1 MKKKILMSVS
11 ITVFFALIVLSIFF
25 MWFYNMK
32 IMDGVRADL
41 VAENNYLS
49 SLYKDNPD
57 EIKKDSINGLSIDG
71 SSVRITIIN
80 SNGDVTY
87 DNNQDNL
94 PNHSDRPEVQS
105 ALADG
110 TGYSVRYSNTLREQM
125 VYYAVKLDDG
135 TIFRTSV
142 SFDTVS
148 FINIKNILYAFIL
161 ISIVLIFSLTL
172 SMKLVKT
179 IVDPISELEDVTKKI
194 AGGDLHIRVT
204 PTTSDEIGKLGS
216 TFNLMADQLQ
226 GKIREVL
233 DKQSRYEAI
242 LTSMESG
249 VIAVNNNYEVIT
261 INPYA
266 MRVFGIKQN
275 IDGQEISKYIKDY
288 DIVNFLDAEDEVDK
302 EIKLLHPALRELRIK
317 RTYIING
324 NERIG
329 KVIAVQDISDLK
341 RLENMRS
348 QFVANVSHELKTP
361 LTSIKGF
368 AETLK
373 FVEDSET
380 RNKFLDIIDNEA
392 ERLSRLIN
400 DILVLSKIESDVFS
414 DNEVFMPNGI
424 IDDVIDSLKHLADS
438 KNIKLIL
445 EQANAKTLIGN
456 SDKFHQL
463 VLNLV
468 ENGIKYSNDGCYV
481 KIKSYND
488 DDNYVLIVEDNG
500 IGIPEEDAGRIFER
514 FYRVDKARKSGG
526 TGLGLAIVKHIVK
539 SFNGEI
545 ELKSKVGEG
554 SCFTVRLKL

>member
-1 MKKKILMSVS
+1 MSVS

-32 IMDGVRADL
+32 IMDGVKADL
-41 VAENNYLS
+41 VAENNYLTS
-49 SLYKDNPD
+49 IYKDNPE

-71 SSVRITIIN
+71 SSVRITIIK

-87 DNNQDNL
+87 DNNENNL
-94 PNHSDRPEVQS
+94 PNHSDRPEIQS
-105 ALADG
+105 ALTDG

-179 IVDPISELEDVTKKI
+179 IVDPISELEYVTKKI
-194 AGGDLHIRVT
+194 ASGDLHIRVT

-414 DNEVFMPNGI
+414 DNEVFMPNCI

-445 EQANAKTLIGN
+445 EQTNAKTLIGN

-468 ENGIKYSNDGCYV
+468 ENGIKYSDDGCYV

-500 IGIPEEDAGRIFER
+500 IGIPEDDAGRIFER

-526 TGLGLAIVKHIVK
+526 TGLGLAIVKHIVEK
-539 SFNGEI
+539 HEAKI
-545 ELKSKVGEG
+545 ELESTPGKGTIV
-554 SCFTVRLKL
+554 TVRFQNTDKG

>member
-32 IMDGVRADL
+32 IMDGVKADL
-41 VAENNYLS
+41 VAENNYLTS
-49 SLYKDNPD
+49 IYKDNPE

-71 SSVRITIIN
+71 SSVRITIIK

-87 DNNQDNL
+87 DNNENNL
-94 PNHSDRPEVQS
+94 PNHSDRPEIQS
-105 ALADG
+105 ALTDG

-179 IVDPISELEDVTKKI
+179 IVDPISELEYVTKKI
-194 AGGDLHIRVT
+194 ASGDLHIRVT

-445 EQANAKTLIGN
+445 EQANAKTLTGN

-463 VLNLV
+463 VLNLI
-468 ENGIKYSNDGCYV
+468 ENGIKYSDDGCYV

-500 IGIPEEDAGRIFER
+500 IGIPEDDAGRIFER

-539 SFNGEI
+539 SFNGGI

>member
-32 IMDGVRADL
+32 IMDGVKADL
-41 VAENNYLS
+41 VAENNYLTS
-49 SLYKDNPD
+49 IYKDNPE

-71 SSVRITIIN
+71 SSVRITIIK

-87 DNNQDNL
+87 DNNENNL
-94 PNHSDRPEVQS
+94 PNHSDRPEIQS
-105 ALADG
+105 ALTDG

-179 IVDPISELEDVTKKI
+179 IVDPISELEYVTKKI
-194 AGGDLHIRVT
+194 ASGDLHIRVT

-414 DNEVFMPNGI
+414 DNEVFMPNCI

-445 EQANAKTLIGN
+445 EQTNAKTLIGN

-468 ENGIKYSNDGCYV
+468 ENGIKYSDDGCYV

-500 IGIPEEDAGRIFER
+500 IGIPEDDAGRIFER

-554 SCFTVRLKL
+554 SCFTVKLKL

>member
-25 MWFYNMK
+25 MWFYNIK
-32 IMDGVRADL
+32 IMDGVKADL

-49 SLYKDNPD
+49 AVYKDNPE

-71 SSVRITIIN
+71 SSVRITIIK
-80 SNGDVTY
+80 SSGDVTY
-87 DNNQDNL
+87 DNSQDNL
-94 PNHSDRPEVQS
+94 PNHSDRPEVQR
-105 ALADG
+105 ALANG

-148 FINIKNILYAFIL
+148 FINIKNIIYAFIL

-179 IVDPISELEDVTKKI
+179 IVDPIAELEYVTKKI
-194 AGGDLHIRVT
+194 ASGDLHIRVT

-266 MRVFGIKQN
+266 MRIFGIKQN

-302 EIKLLHPALRELRIK
+302 EIKLLHPAFRELRIK

-414 DNEVFMPNGI
+414 DNEEFMPNGI

-445 EQANAKTLIGN
+445 EQANVKTLIGN

-481 KIKSYND
+481 KIKSYD
-488 DDNYVLIVEDNG
+488 DYDNYVLIVEDNG
-500 IGIPEEDAGRIFER
+500 IGIPEDDAGRIFER

-539 SFNGEI
+539 SFNGVI

-554 SCFTVRLKL
+554 SCFTVKLKL

>member
-1 MKKKILMSVS
+1 MKKKILLSVS
-11 ITVFFALIVLSIFF
+11 ITVFFALLVLSIFF
-25 MWFYNMK
+25 MLFYNIK
-32 IMDGVRADL
+32 IMDKVKTDL
-41 VAENNYLS
+41 IAENVYLS
-49 SLYKDNPD
+49 SIYKTNPE
-57 EIKKDSINGLSIDG
+57 EIKKDEVNQLSINGSNIRVTVIKSDG
-71 SSVRITIIN
+71 YVI
-80 SNGDVTY
+80 Y
-87 DNNQDNL
+87 DNEQNNL
-94 PNHSDRPEVQS
+94 PNHADRPEVQG
-105 ALADG
+105 AIANG
-110 TGYSVRYSNTLREQM
+110 TGYSIRFSDTFSQQM
-125 VYYAVKLDDG
+125 VYYAVRLDDG

-142 SFDTVS
+142 NFNNVS
-148 FINIKNILYAFIL
+148 FINIKNIIYAIIL

-179 IVDPISELEDVTKKI
+179 IVHPISELEDVTKKI
-194 AGGDLHIRVT
+194 ASGDLHIRVT
-204 PTTSDEIGKLGS
+204 PTTSDEIGNLGS

-266 MRVFGIKQN
+266 MRIFGIKQN

-414 DNEVFMPNGI
+414 DNEEFMPNGI
-424 IDDVIDSLKHLADS
+424 IDDVMDSLKHLADG
-438 KNIKLIL
+438 KNINLIL
-445 EQANAKTLIGN
+445 EQSNTKTLIGN
-456 SDKFHQL
+456 RDKFHQL

-481 KIKSYND
+481 KIKSYDD

-500 IGIPEEDAGRIFER
+500 IGIPEDDAGRIFER

-539 SFNGEI
+539 SFNGAI
-545 ELKSKVGEG
+545 DLKSKVGEG

>member
-25 MWFYNMK
+25 MWFYNIK
-32 IMDGVRADL
+32 IMDGVKADL

-49 SLYKDNPD
+49 AVYKDNPE

-71 SSVRITIIN
+71 SSVRITIIK
-80 SNGDVTY
+80 SSGDVTY
-87 DNNQDNL
+87 DNSQDNL
-94 PNHSDRPEVQS
+94 PNHSDRPEVQR
-105 ALADG
+105 ALANG

-148 FINIKNILYAFIL
+148 FINIKNIIYAFIL

-179 IVDPISELEDVTKKI
+179 IVDPIAELEYVTKKI
-194 AGGDLHIRVT
+194 ASGDLHIRVT

-302 EIKLLHPALRELRIK
+302 EIKLLHPAFRELRIK

-414 DNEVFMPNGI
+414 DNEEFMPNGI

-445 EQANAKTLIGN
+445 EQANVKTLIGN

-481 KIKSYND
+481 KIKSYD
-488 DDNYVLIVEDNG
+488 DYDNYVLIVEDNG
-500 IGIPEEDAGRIFER
+500 IGIPEDDAGRIFER

-539 SFNGEI
+539 SFNGVI

-554 SCFTVRLKL
+554 SCFTVKLKL

>member
-148 FINIKNILYAFIL
+148 FINIKNILYAIIL

-194 AGGDLHIRVT
+194 ASGDLHIRVT

-373 FVEDSET
+373 IVEDSET

-414 DNEVFMPNGI
+414 DNEEFMPNGI
-424 IDDVIDSLKHLADS
+424 IDDVIDSLKHLAES

-445 EQANAKTLIGN
+445 EQENSKMLIGN

-481 KIKSYND
+481 KIKSYDD

-539 SFNGEI
+539 SFNGGI

-554 SCFTVRLKL
+554 SCFTVKLKL